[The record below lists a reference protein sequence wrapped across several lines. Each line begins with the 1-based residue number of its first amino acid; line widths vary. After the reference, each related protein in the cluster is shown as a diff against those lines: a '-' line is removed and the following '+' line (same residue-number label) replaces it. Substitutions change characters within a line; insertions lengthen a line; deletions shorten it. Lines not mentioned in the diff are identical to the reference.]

1 MAPPYSQ
8 LPSLSITTESMF
20 FPGDLDTDLQLLNV
34 QAVVELP
41 ASSGVCYTR
50 AGSSSPPDYALAV
63 AEVSW
68 PSIRVEYWCSPRMA
82 SLTVYKNE
90 SAGYSFEGL
99 EGTLLSIQF
108 GDDSGEWLA
117 LLLQLDT
124 DGGGGGQAVAILNR
138 TGVFSAPSFE
148 SLIPAGGVLMRV
160 ANLWVIDSVMLVDLV
175 TRQMQVSVIA
185 PLVFRQRSDVW
196 LLSR

>member
-1 MAPPYSQ
+1 MAPAYSQ

-41 ASSGVCYTR
+41 ASSGMCYTR
-50 AGSSSPPDYALAV
+50 AGSASPPDYVLAV

-90 SAGYSFEGL
+90 SAGYDFEGL
-99 EGTLLSIQF
+99 EGTLLSLQF
-108 GDDSGEWLA
+108 GDGSGEWLA
-117 LLLQLDT
+117 LLSQLDN
-124 DGGGGGQAVAILNR
+124 DGGQAVVILNR
-138 TGVFSAPSFE
+138 TGVSLAPSFDN
-148 SLIPAGGVLMRV
+148 LIPAGAVLMRV
-160 ANLWVIDSVMLVDLV
+160 ANLWIINGVILVDLV
-175 TRQMQVSVIA
+175 TRRMQVAALFRV
-185 PLVFRQRSDVW
+185 VFRQQSN
-196 LLSR
+196 LLVLGG